1 MLTLYFG
8 IVFNKIPFHESPF
21 NDNTH
26 SKKKKKKKRKE
37 EEEEEEW
44 WLKYYFLKSQ

>member
-1 MLTLYFG
+1 MPTLYFG

-21 NDNTH
+21 IDNTH
-26 SKKKKKKKRKE
+26 SKKEE